1 MIYDQRD
8 PNISNIAGHCS
19 QSGEPQIRIPNCGGL
34 IPPLGFNL
42 LTVAIIVI
50 TGIYSLATSSCSQRT
65 STTSTPATAP
75 EPTPTSRKGVT
86 MANYNKLQTGMS
98 YSEVVEI
105 LGSPGKKISDETTAP
120 DTATYMWGGDQVG
133 NIRVT
138 FQNDR
143 LLQKSEYSMQ

>member
-1 MIYDQRD
+1 M
-8 PNISNIAGHCS
+8 
-19 QSGEPQIRIPNCGGL
+19 
-34 IPPLGFNL
+34 PPLGFNL
-42 LTVAIIVI
+42 LTVAMIVI
-50 TGIYSLATSSCSQRT
+50 TGICSLATSSCSQPT
-65 STTSTPATAP
+65 STTSTPAP

-86 MANYNKLQTGMS
+86 LANYNKLQTGMS

-105 LGSPGKKISDETTAP
+105 LGNPGKKISDETAAP
-120 DTATYMWGGDQVG
+120 NTVTYMWGGDQVG